1 MGIPKPIIYA
11 LIVIAALATIPPTVA
26 LRARGAKSSRPR
38 IHLIQDMDNQPK
50 FKAQQANPLFRDRR
64 AMRAPVPGTVARG
77 ELQLDEHLYLGLVDG
92 QWATTFPSP
101 PLVVDDAFMRRGRQR
116 FDIFCSPCHGLTG
129 NGRGTIAVRA
139 EEMEEPTW
147 VPPASLQDKQYRD
160 RPDGHIFHTITY
172 GIRTMPAY
180 GSQIPVE
187 DRWAIVAYVRALQR
201 SRNARLE
208 DLSPEDRAKLP

>member
-11 LIVIAALATIPPTVA
+11 LIVIAALATIPPTVV
-26 LRARGAKSSRPR
+26 LRARGAKSSQPR
-38 IHLIQDMDNQPK
+38 IHPIQDMDNQPK
-50 FKAQQANPLFRDRR
+50 FKAQQVNPLFRDQR
-64 AMRAPVPGTVARG
+64 AMRPPVPGTVAQG
-77 ELQLDEHLYLGLVDG
+77 EMHSNDHLYQGLVDG
-92 QWATTFPSP
+92 QWATTFPIP
-101 PLVVDDAFMRRGRQR
+101 PLVVDDAFMRRGQQR
-116 FDIFCSPCHGLTG
+116 FDIFCAPCHGLTG

-139 EEMEEPTW
+139 EELEEPKW
-147 VPPASLQDKQYRD
+147 VPPASLPDKQYRD

-187 DRWAIVAYVRALQR
+187 DRWAIVAYVRALQL